1 MTQDADLFDREKA
14 LKCFGNETILQEVLK
29 QFLAEVDPMLT
40 RLRQAVVANDREEV
54 RKAVHWFRGGLSY
67 LFSPAAERAC
77 LELDKQTQSDPL
89 PDMSET
95 LGALESVMRRL
106 QEQVLQG

>member
-14 LKCFGNETILQEVLK
+14 LKCFGNETILREVLK
-29 QFLAEVDPMLT
+29 QFLAEVDPMLD
-40 RLRQAVVANDREEV
+40 RLRQAVIANDRDEV

-77 LELDKQTQSDPL
+77 LELDELTQADPL
-89 PDMSET
+89 PDLTVT
-95 LGALESVMRRL
+95 LEALESVMRRL
-106 QEQVLQG
+106 QEHVQG

>member
-14 LKCFGNETILQEVLK
+14 LKCFGSDAILQEVLK

-40 RLRQAVVANDREEV
+40 RLRQAVEANDREEV

-77 LELDKQTQSDPL
+77 LILDEQTQEDPL
-89 PDMSET
+89 PDLKAT
-95 LGALESVMRRL
+95 LDALELVMRRL
-106 QEQVLQG
+106 QEHVLQA

>member
-1 MTQDADLFDREKA
+1 MIQNSDLFDREKA

-29 QFLAEVDPMLT
+29 QFLAEVDPMLA
-40 RLRQAVVANDREEV
+40 RLRQAVAANDREEV

-77 LELDKQTQSDPL
+77 LELDNLTQGDPL
-89 PDMSET
+89 PELTVT
-95 LGALESVMRRL
+95 LDSLESVMRRL
-106 QEQVLQG
+106 QEHVQS